1 MLEGYAQYISVG
13 WNPNIFNIVTI
24 FVRNIGGFESTY
36 FSPTHFDMI
45 GICKHEKV
53 TLARNIGF
61 AIIVVKINWSCKGVT
76 SINRVKAWNK

>member
-13 WNPNIFNIVTI
+13 WSPNILDIVTI
-24 FVRNIGGFESTY
+24 FVRKIGGFESTY

-45 GICKHEKV
+45 GIYKHEKA

-61 AIIVVKINWSCKGVT
+61 AIIVAKMN
-76 SINRVKAWNK
+76 